1 MEKLSLRAKKTWFAK
16 NRKANYEYS
25 LRLEGFSVPAN
36 DGDVKLPNRAAARE
50 AVRQVKA

>member
-1 MEKLSLRAKKTWFAK
+1 MQKLSLQAKKAWFAK

-36 DGDVKLPNRAAARE
+36 DGDAKLPARAAARE
-50 AVRQVKA
+50 AVRHVKA